1 MDGFNYTLEAIPE
14 GSTRRAYGTAY
25 WDGTAWFVNI
35 GGKLVGCRWL
45 DPIQPLQGGNLVVDI
60 TSEGRGQYS
69 ALVIGGY
76 TDQPRPSTGTIQEV
90 IPAGVATTIVLH
102 GEDGNEYQT
111 DRFIGSYSPGD
122 AVYLT
127 WDAAKPTIIGVIP
140 ALVPPPPAPAPPP
153 PQMVQTGETT
163 LIAVASDTWWGP
175 GGWGS
180 YATSRNGGEDIYT
193 GSWNGNTVTGAWFY
207 GAARPELQGKTITR
221 IRFRV
226 PARMAAGAYAAAAIH
241 FFAHNSSWRPSG
253 DVARVAGPQDIGIP
267 YPFGGGDIDL
277 PLSFAPAL
285 VAGGGIS
292 IAGDPYAAF
301 NSRLDDPESGRLI
314 LNWST

>member
-1 MDGFNYTLEAIPE
+1 MAGLKYTLEAIPE
-14 GSTRRAYGTAY
+14 GTTRRAYGTAY
-25 WDGTAWFVNI
+25 WDGSTWSVLI
-35 GGKLVGCRWL
+35 GGKPVGCRWL
-45 DPIQPLQGGNLVVDI
+45 DPIQPIQGGNLVVDI

-69 ALVIGGY
+69 ALVIRGY
-76 TDQPRPSTGTIQEV
+76 TDQPRPSTGTVQEV
-90 IPAGVATTIVLH
+90 IPAGVSTTIVVH
-102 GEDGNEYQT
+102 GEDGLQYQT

-153 PQMVQTGETT
+153 PQVVQTGETPI
-163 LIAVASDTWWGP
+163 IAVASDTWWGP

-180 YATSRNGGEDIYT
+180 YATSRNGGEDVYT
-193 GSWNGNTVTGAWFY
+193 GSWGGNTVTGAWFY
-207 GAARPELQGKTITR
+207 GAAKPELQGKTITR
-221 IRFRV
+221 IRFRL

-241 FFAHNSSWRPSG
+241 FYAHTSPYRPGS
-253 DVARVAGPQDIGIP
+253 DVNRTAGPFDVGIP
-267 YPFGGGDIDL
+267 YPFGGAYIDL

-301 NSRLDDPESGRLI
+301 NSRLDDPESGKLI
-314 LNWST
+314 LNWSA

>member
-1 MDGFNYTLEAIPE
+1 MDGLNYTLEAIPD
-14 GSTRRAYGTAY
+14 GTTRRAYGTAY
-25 WDGTAWFVNI
+25 WDGSTWAVNI

-45 DPIQPLQGGNLVVDI
+45 DPIQPIQGGNLVVDI

-76 TDQPRPSTGTIQEV
+76 TDQPRPSTGTVQEV
-90 IPAGVATTIVLH
+90 IPAGVSTTIVVH
-102 GEDGNEYQT
+102 GEDGLTYQT

-153 PQMVQTGETT
+153 PQVVQTGETPI
-163 LIAVASDTWWGP
+163 IAVASDTWWGP

-180 YATSRNGGEDIYT
+180 YATSRNGGEDVYT
-193 GSWNGNTVTGAWFY
+193 GSWGGNTVTGAWFY
-207 GAARPELQGKTITR
+207 GAAKPELQGKTITR
-221 IRFRV
+221 IRFKV

-241 FFAHNSSWRPSG
+241 FYAHNSPYRPG
-253 DVARVAGPQDIGIP
+253 NDVARVVGPFDVGIP
-267 YPFGGGDIDL
+267 YPFGGGYIDL

-301 NSRLDDPESGRLI
+301 NSRLDDPESGKII
-314 LNWST
+314 LNWSA